1 MCKYQLKIANLYN
14 IPIGNV
20 KKLKLNLLD
29 EEKYVIHYKN
39 LKLYSM
45 LGIKLKKVHHV
56 LELNQSQW
64 LKSYVEFNTK
74 KEKTIKIFKN
84 RIDAKLVN
92 TEKYY
97 LKCT

>member
-1 MCKYQLKIANLYN
+1 
-14 IPIGNV
+14 
-20 KKLKLNLLD
+20 
-29 EEKYVIHYKN
+29 
-39 LKLYSM
+39 M

-74 KEKTIKIFKN
+74 KEKIMKILRN
-84 RIDAKLVN
+84 RIDAELVN
-92 TEKYY
+92 TEKCY

>member
-1 MCKYQLKIANLYN
+1 
-14 IPIGNV
+14 
-20 KKLKLNLLD
+20 
-29 EEKYVIHYKN
+29 
-39 LKLYSM
+39 M

-74 KEKTIKIFKN
+74 KEKIMKILRN
-84 RIDAKLVN
+84 RIDAELVN
-92 TEKYY
+92 TKKCY